1 MTALLIL
8 LALLLLALGAAGTVY
23 PALPSLPL
31 MFGGAWLLAYAQDY
45 QVIGEVSL
53 WLVFAVA
60 AVGLA
65 TDYVAGLLG
74 AKYTGAGKSA
84 LWGAFVGSIVG
95 AFMMPAGL
103 LLGPLLGA
111 ALGEF
116 ADKRSLFLAGKVG
129 LGALAGFVAGTAAK
143 IGAAVAI
150 LLVLL
155 VRYLAYWFG

>member
-1 MTALLIL
+1 M
-8 LALLLLALGAAGTVY
+8 
-23 PALPSLPL
+23 
-31 MFGGAWLLAYAQDY
+31 
-45 QVIGEVSL
+45 
-53 WLVFAVA
+53 
-60 AVGLA
+60 
-65 TDYVAGLLG
+65 AGLLG